1 MKNDIMDTF
10 NIVIDDFK
18 RIEKITDDRIIEIE
32 NFVKDQ

>member
-1 MKNDIMDTF
+1 MDTF